1 MAMIIDPKTIALQI
15 AAREAEYWEQLR
27 HHAAIAALQGMLAN
41 SNQLDFRKDARY
53 RDESRKLRPM
63 DMAEDA
69 VNYANALIHR
79 LKLSDEEYAELKNP
93 YRE

>member
-1 MAMIIDPKTIALQI
+1 MRTIDPELFFEQE
-15 AAREAEYWEQLR
+15 AARQAEYWEQLR

-69 VNYANALIHR
+69 VGYANALINR
-79 LKLSDEEYAELKNP
+79 LKLSDKEYAELKNP

>member
-1 MAMIIDPKTIALQI
+1 MRTIDPELFFEQE
-15 AAREAEYWEQLR
+15 AARQAEYWEQLR

-69 VNYANALIHR
+69 VGYANALINR
-79 LKLSDEEYAELKNP
+79 LKLSDEEYAKLKNP